1 MKKWMVVLGM
11 GLLLSGCMPFILQ
24 PQAPSPAPTFPL
36 PATNSPTATV
46 PPQPTETGTPLP
58 LPSNTPLP
66 TETATTEAT
75 FTPTATVTLSAVT
88 GTATATITLYPRLYG
103 TLPPSVPFG
112 YVTLKNK
119 ARAEAYVSL
128 QCTAIT
134 GQVSIQEYPVPRY
147 GFISLQVPAGDCH
160 YVAWV
165 GGRQMTGNFHL
176 SKEQDLAITLYR
188 DKIML
193 H

>member
-1 MKKWMVVLGM
+1 
-11 GLLLSGCMPFILQ
+11 MPFILQ
-24 PQAPSPAPTFPL
+24 PQPPGPAPTFTL
-36 PATNSPTATV
+36 PATTPPLETATV
-46 PPQPTETGTPLP
+46 AIQPTETATAVP

-66 TETATTEAT
+66 TETATVALTP
-75 FTPTATVTLSAVT
+75 TPTATVTLSPVT
-88 GTATATITLYPRLYG
+88 GTATATVTLYPRLYG

-119 ARAEAYVSL
+119 ARAEAYISL

-134 GQVSIQEYPVPRY
+134 GQVSIQEYPVPRT
-147 GFISLQVPAGDCH
+147 GFVSLQVPAGNCH

-165 GGRQMTGNFHL
+165 GGRQMMGNFHL
-176 SKEQDLAITLYR
+176 SREQDLAITLYR
-188 DKIML
+188 DKITL